1 MRREQRVRESL
12 LALEQQS
19 HHLFCVRRR
28 REGER
33 KHFVCLV
40 RRDLSALNK
49 TFEKRFPR
57 ALPIIK
63 ARQKEEEKKYGKGMD
78 FSRSDAEGYAKDINQ
93 QYNIIMKNQF
103 RF

>member
-1 MRREQRVRESL
+1 VRESL

-33 KHFVCLV
+33 KHFVLV

-63 ARQKEEEKKYGKGMD
+63 ARQKEEEEKKKKRRRRE
-78 FSRSDAEGYAKDINQ
+78 SLLAWSQSPSA
-93 QYNIIMKNQF
+93 
-103 RF
+103 

>member
-1 MRREQRVRESL
+1 MKESL
-12 LALEQQS
+12 LALERQS
-19 HHLFCVRRR
+19 HQKPLLRRR

-33 KHFVCLV
+33 KHFVWV

-63 ARQKEEEKKYGKGMD
+63 ARQKEEEEKKKKRRRRA
-78 FSRSDAEGYAKDINQ
+78 SLLAWSQSPSA
-93 QYNIIMKNQF
+93 
-103 RF
+103 

>member
-1 MRREQRVRESL
+1 MIDSL

-19 HHLFCVRRR
+19 HHLFRVRRR

-63 ARQKEEEKKYGKGMD
+63 ARQKEEEEKKKKRRRRA
-78 FSRSDAEGYAKDINQ
+78 SLLAWSQSPSA
-93 QYNIIMKNQF
+93 
-103 RF
+103 